1 MTSQPRTERGRSLP
15 AALLGALAVL
25 AALFVVPGGQA
36 TVAPSPSF
44 GPAAT
49 VRGTAPL
56 GAALRENRD
65 QARIVPRRGTRT
77 ESAAAD
83 AQDGRTGAGHGPVPA
98 GALAAVVTLAALVAG
113 AAAAE
118 GRTGQLSRR
127 TPGTRRDRAP
137 PALAFA

>member
-1 MTSQPRTERGRSLP
+1 VSAQPATTRGRSLP

-36 TVAPSPSF
+36 TAAPSPSL

-56 GAALRENRD
+56 GAGLRENRD
-65 QARIVPRRGTRT
+65 HARVVPRRGTRT
-77 ESAAAD
+77 EGAATA
-83 AQDGRTGAGHGPVPA
+83 AQDGRTGAGHAPVPV

-113 AAAAE
+113 TAAAH
-118 GRTGQLSRR
+118 GRTGRLSRR

-137 PALAFA
+137 PALALA

>member
-1 MTSQPRTERGRSLP
+1 MTTQPRTERGRSLP

-36 TVAPSPSF
+36 TVAPSPSL

-77 ESAAAD
+77 ESAVAA
-83 AQDGRTGAGHGPVPA
+83 AQDSRTGAGHGPTPA
-98 GALAAVVTLAALVAG
+98 GALAAVVILAALVAG
-113 AAAAE
+113 AAAVA
-118 GRTGQLSRR
+118 GRTGRLSRR
-127 TPGTRRDRAP
+127 TPEARRDRAP